1 MTTKMPNPHYLPE
14 VCIKVTIINFT
25 VTMEGLEQ
33 QLLGLVVKAERPDI
47 EQKKVQLLLQMAE
60 DKRQLQQLEVINSIS
75 VLNPSD
81 DHLSSNEYIGQ
92 DIADAF
98 RVRRKYFGRRSVD

>member
-60 DKRQLQQLEVINSIS
+60 DKRQLQQLEVRSLTFTNIDILNIS
-75 VLNPSD
+75 YESL
-81 DHLSSNEYIGQ
+81 HSSM
-92 DIADAF
+92 
-98 RVRRKYFGRRSVD
+98 RK

>member
-1 MTTKMPNPHYLPE
+1 MPNPHYLPE

-60 DKRQLQQLEVINSIS
+60 DKRQLQQLELRETTILTHSVI
-75 VLNPSD
+75 VFFKAYD
-81 DHLSSNEYIGQ
+81 
-92 DIADAF
+92 
-98 RVRRKYFGRRSVD
+98 